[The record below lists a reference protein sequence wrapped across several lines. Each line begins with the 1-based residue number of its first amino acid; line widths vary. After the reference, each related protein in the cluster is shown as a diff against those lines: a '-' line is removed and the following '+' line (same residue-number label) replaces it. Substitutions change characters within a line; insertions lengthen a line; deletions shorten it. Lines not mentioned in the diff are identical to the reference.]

1 MVLTKLEQDI
11 GLADVKGT
19 ITVGANIW
27 AKKGQRIS
35 VEVVTTRRAFHNA
48 MVADTRYSME
58 KTLKLMATGNK
69 KEGLQALAYRAKYSD
84 EHGLAI
90 GEKNA
95 VHLGVMKC

>member
-19 ITVGANIW
+19 IVVGANIW

-35 VEVVTTRRAFHNA
+35 IEVDTTRRDFHRA
-48 MVADTRYSME
+48 MVSDKRYSME
-58 KTLKLMATGNK
+58 KTLQLVAMGNK
-69 KEGLQALAYRAKYSD
+69 QEGLQALAYRAKYSD

>member
-1 MVLTKLEQDI
+1 
-11 GLADVKGT
+11 
-19 ITVGANIW
+19 
-27 AKKGQRIS
+27 
-35 VEVVTTRRAFHNA
+35 

-95 VHLGVMKC
+95 VHLGVMQC

>member
-19 ITVGANIW
+19 IVVGANIW
-27 AKKGQRIS
+27 VKKGQHIS
-35 VEVVTTRRAFHNA
+35 VEVNTTRRDFHRA
-48 MVADTRYSME
+48 MVADKRYSME
-58 KTLKLMATGNK
+58 KTLQLMAMGNK

>member
-19 ITVGANIW
+19 ITVCANIW

-48 MVADTRYSME
+48 MVADTRYSMD
-58 KTLKLMATGNK
+58 KTLHLIAEGSKN
-69 KEGLQALAYRAKYSD
+69 EGLKALAYRAKYSD

-95 VHLGVMKC
+95 VHLGVMQC